1 MQVAHSIA
9 RKFDLRRF
17 SRGVGEYRM
26 AINASLGFGLA
37 ASRYRPDPC
46 WGRRHMAVVRDIV
59 GHVGEDDARQFSGRH
74 EARVML
80 GIARIP
86 LEKTVA
92 AEESK
97 IAGPGHRHQLRSALS
112 PVCLLGHAS

>member
-1 MQVAHSIA
+1 
-9 RKFDLRRF
+9 
-17 SRGVGEYRM
+17 
-26 AINASLGFGLA
+26 
-37 ASRYRPDPC
+37 
-46 WGRRHMAVVRDIV
+46 MAVVRDIV